1 MKKTLRDQNIALRR
15 YEKRVQ
21 TLALSN
27 GILTQLSRW
36 VAAVGKKEQGTEEA
50 LFGDDSAVDASY
62 IMEARSLR
70 EDLPPLDLATIKDFL
85 RFIVATSRGIIDD
98 GQKKGNFIS
107 GPGIPWSDREQ
118 EKAEALVRG
127 KGAGPFHQYT
137 LDCRRRPIHPSTQQ
151 SSNSLRNRSLL
162 LDRSKNRRLLP

>member
-1 MKKTLRDQNIALRR
+1 MRSEYKHWLDP
-15 YEKRVQ
+15 VQ
-21 TLALSN
+21 N

-98 GQKKGNFIS
+98 GQKKVTVDSMNTFAEWFFAGFARVTGNRIDEE
-107 GPGIPWSDREQ
+107 DRC
-118 EKAEALVRG
+118 AVYDVSA
-127 KGAGPFHQYT
+127 
-137 LDCRRRPIHPSTQQ
+137 CPSEI
-151 SSNSLRNRSLL
+151 
-162 LDRSKNRRLLP
+162 

>member
-1 MKKTLRDQNIALRR
+1 MRSEYKHWLDP
-15 YEKRVQ
+15 VQ
-21 TLALSN
+21 N

-70 EDLPPLDLATIKDFL
+70 QDLPPLDLATIKDFL

-98 GQKKGNFIS
+98 GQKKVTVDSMNTFAEWFFAGFARVTGNRIDEENRCAVYDVS
-107 GPGIPWSDREQ
+107 
-118 EKAEALVRG
+118 A
-127 KGAGPFHQYT
+127 
-137 LDCRRRPIHPSTQQ
+137 CPSEI
-151 SSNSLRNRSLL
+151 
-162 LDRSKNRRLLP
+162 